1 MPLTTGQ
8 VVNNRYRIARL
19 LGQGGMGAVYRAW
32 DLSLNIPVALKEM
45 VPEPGIDLHT
55 LAQLRA
61 QFQREAQVLA
71 GLVDPALPHV
81 TDFFEWGG
89 NAYLVMDFVEG
100 ESLDRLIERQGPSPE
115 AQVVDWAIQLL
126 GALTACHARHVIH
139 RDIKPQN
146 IIIRPDGRAVLVD
159 FGLVKLWDP
168 SHPQTQRIVRGMGTA
183 EYASP
188 EHFYLSG
195 RHTEPRSDIYSLGA
209 TLYHA
214 LVGREPLPAPE
225 RWARVSLASPRSV
238 GVNVRPQVEQV
249 ILQAMSLDQNQRF
262 SSTQEMLQALQAA
275 AGLTPPPPPPSW
287 IEQPGRDAAQ
297 CQKPKPTAI
306 PRDSRWWL
314 EMVAGAV
321 IALVG
326 VLAIL
331 AVLFAPY
338 YLPADIYVGQVI
350 AALVVGAVGWFL
362 GDLIFQ
368 AVARPESLQSTGGG
382 HRPTRKLVD
391 VTRKLVRRLTAAQ
404 QIVLLV
410 ALIAG
415 AIVLVWLL
423 GPPISRIPFVAR
435 YVPFYAFVGPLT
447 YAATGHRPG
456 RVVIAHTLV
465 TTLAGAVLGVRIGIA
480 QNILALF
487 LASLG
492 GGAMM
497 EGAVALAERLLF
509 QHRGASAPD

>member
-225 RWARVSLASPRSV
+225 RWARASTLAAPRNA

-249 ILQAMSLDQNQRF
+249 ILRAMSLDQDQRF
-262 SSTQEMLQALQAA
+262 SSTQEMLKALQAA
-275 AGLTPPPPPPSW
+275 AGLTPSW
-287 IEQPGRDAAQ
+287 IEQPDWRADERE
-297 CQKPKPTAI
+297 KLKPTI
-306 PRDSRWWL
+306 TPRDSRWWL
-314 EMVAGAV
+314 EMAIGAV

-326 VLAIL
+326 VLTIQIA
-331 AVLFAPY
+331 LFAR
-338 YLPADIYVGQVI
+338 YLPADMYVGQAI
-350 AALVVGAVGWFL
+350 SALVVGAVGWFL

-368 AVARPESLQSTGGG
+368 AVARPERSKSIGGG
-382 HRPTRKLVD
+382 RPTRKLVD
-391 VTRKLVRRLTAAQ
+391 ATRKLVRRLTAAQ